1 LGNWQTRWVVAP
13 VSLDYCEFKSR
24 SSPQSNKKGKKMQE
38 QIITFERNP
47 EDLKNLASF
56 ISQLVIDGI
65 AWYVKEYGNSIG
77 VHITGGY

>member
-1 LGNWQTRWVVAP
+1 
-13 VSLDYCEFKSR
+13 
-24 SSPQSNKKGKKMQE
+24 MQE